1 MDGNPAGDD
10 LARDHMAEA
19 IVAAVQGAMAV
30 HQVVEFGAVLKARS
44 KAVRDGLVD
53 LADRV
58 DTLTTET
65 DLVVRTST
73 ALGALSRAEKAAGL
87 SDDQRTAVT
96 KAGPLR
102 EALLGAK
109 APDDKLVALLRLEG
123 LLQKAS
129 IPVVYQHDQHFWD
142 GMDAT
147 FADKAERTARFRSF
161 VGRFLAV
168 TAAHDFTPDIDQR
181 RLHSGLQASI
191 WRCRHANA
199 DEFDVRMADCERRLR
214 ALCALAGVPEPTD
227 ADLSP
232 ETLVDGFNPEP
243 EQIATIEDRDD
254 AVRRERAIVLER
266 FRDLVNRVTPAVD
279 QADYSDPEQR
289 QIAADLRAAMTRAAH
304 TSSLSRMT
312 AAMVEAERHLAHLLT
327 GEDPGEEGEGDDG
340 PDY

>member
-1 MDGNPAGDD
+1 MDGNAAGDD

-30 HQVVEFGAVLKARS
+30 QQVVEFGAVLKARS

-87 SDDQRTAVT
+87 SDDQRVAVA

-123 LLQKAS
+123 LLQKAA

-168 TAAHDFTPDIDQR
+168 TSAHDFVEDPDQR
-181 RLHSGLQASI
+181 RLHSGLQAAI

-199 DEFDVRMADCERRLR
+199 DEFDARLAECERRLK
-214 ALCALAGVPEPTD
+214 ALCALAGVPEPVD

-232 ETLVDGFNPEP
+232 EVLVDAFNPEP
-243 EQIATIEDRDD
+243 DQIDTIEDRDD
-254 AVRRERAIVLER
+254 AIRRERAIVLER

-279 QADYSDPEQR
+279 QADYADPEQR
-289 QIAADLRAAMTRAAH
+289 QIAADLRAAMTRASH
-304 TSSLSRMT
+304 TSSLPAMQ
-312 AAMVEAERHLAHLLT
+312 AAMVEAERRLAHLLT
-327 GEDPGEEGEGDDG
+327 GEDPGEDG
-340 PDY
+340 GSDEPVY